1 VTEQNA
7 QTMRLL
13 YCSDLH
19 GSEEHYARLDVAAKT
34 HLPQVIIL
42 GGDMLPDDSALQPE
56 TLGRGQPE
64 FVRGRF
70 RELILG
76 LREACRPVAILA
88 IFGNHDWSS
97 SATAMNELAN
107 DGLLAILS
115 HTMPVDVSGLAF
127 LGYSSSP
134 PTPWFVKDFERL
146 DLPGDTPPLLGGARW
161 DPRFSKS
168 SAHGAEVVFGAFP
181 SIAEEL
187 ADLKAPAQPWVLV
200 AHAPPF
206 ETNLDRSFKGESW
219 GSRAIRAVIER
230 HQPLLSLHGHVH
242 ESPIVTGSFT
252 QQLGGTVAVNP
263 GQSHD
268 KLRYALIDIDVGAC
282 KITDVIHGQQA

>member
-1 VTEQNA
+1 MAEQNA
-7 QTMRLL
+7 RTMRLL
-13 YCSDLH
+13 YSSDLH
-19 GSEEHYARLDVAAKT
+19 GSEGHYARLVAAAKT
-34 HLPQVIIL
+34 HRPQVIIL

-64 FVRGRF
+64 FVRVQF
-70 RELILG
+70 RELILN
-76 LREACRPVAILA
+76 LREACRPAAILA
-88 IFGNHDWSS
+88 IFGNHDWAS

-107 DGLLAILS
+107 EGLLSILN
-115 HTMPVDVSGLAF
+115 HKTPLETGGLAF

-146 DLPGDTPPLLGGARW
+146 DLTGDTPPLLGGARW
-161 DPRFSKS
+161 DARFSKP
-168 SAHGAEVVFGAFP
+168 SAHGAEVVFGATP
-181 SIAEEL
+181 SIEEEL
-187 ADLKAPAQPWVLV
+187 ADLKPPPQPWVLV

-206 ETNLDRSFKGESW
+206 DTNLDRSYKGESW
-219 GSRAIRAVIER
+219 GSRAIRAALER

-252 QQLGGTVAVNP
+252 QQLGETTAVNP

-268 KLRYALIDIDVGAC
+268 KLRYAIIDLDVAAR
-282 KITDVIHGQQA
+282 KITDMVHGQEA